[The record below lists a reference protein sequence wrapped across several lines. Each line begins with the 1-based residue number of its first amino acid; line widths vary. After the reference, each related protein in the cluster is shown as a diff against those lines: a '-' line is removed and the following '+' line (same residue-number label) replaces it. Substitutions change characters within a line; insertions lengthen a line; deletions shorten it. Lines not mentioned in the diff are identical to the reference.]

1 MEDIKNLTQEELV
14 NLVKTWHDANTDK
27 RSVVMIVGKED
38 DDDGLASTQMVV
50 GKHGSILIMLA
61 EFISEQ
67 PGLIKEATLCSFL
80 KGLKD
85 KFDKEEKS
93 E

>member
-1 MEDIKNLTQEELV
+1 MEDIKNLTPEELV
-14 NLVKTWHDANTDK
+14 NLVKTWYDANTDK
-27 RSVVMIVGKED
+27 RSVVIMAGEEGD
-38 DDDGLASTQMVV
+38 EELASTQMVV
-50 GKHGSILIMLA
+50 GKHGSILIMLGVL
-61 EFISEQ
+61 ISEQ

>member
-1 MEDIKNLTQEELV
+1 MEDIKNLTPEELV
-14 NLVKTWHDANTDK
+14 NLVKTWYDANTK
-27 RSVVMIVGKED
+27 RSVVMIAGKEE
-38 DDDGLASTQMVV
+38 DDGLANTQMVV
-50 GKHGSILIMLA
+50 GRHGSILIMLA
-61 EFISEQ
+61 EFISEH